1 MEEKSLTTKDK
12 LCSADRRFYLHL
24 GAILLIGIF
33 FRFIPPIADM
43 TAMGMAVLGVF
54 LSTIYGW
61 LFLGNMGLSS
71 FLGIVLMGTT
81 GFWKSPSASISA
93 AFGSTYV
100 VMLVMCFAVVA
111 LLEHSGGLEII
122 VKAILRINVL
132 RRSSGLL
139 LAALMFLSFLIGS
152 FGLFGYF
159 FLMWALWAKLSDEM
173 GGSLEFKQ
181 LGIGGLLISFTID
194 SLAWP
199 FCSGYITVTGVFT
212 GASGLPG
219 APFLNY
225 TLWMW
230 LMFILISGLYLLTG
244 RFIFR
249 IPFPDASGLTVEP
262 ARQVSRYQRFTIIG
276 LFTYMLLMM
285 YSSISSDPVAQYL
298 KGWGIIGLGAALLL
312 IACMLRPSG
321 ALEKPDMYLNKYI
334 PWSLLMNIGMIAL
347 LSSCLSSEE
356 LGIIASV
363 NSSLSFLAELPLF
376 LFVLILS
383 AIPLVLTQFLNNV
396 ALGAVFIPVTYAL
409 SVKAGA
415 NLYAMNYA
423 MYLMTS
429 MAVATPAGC
438 ATATLFFSNEH
449 MTKRAA
455 WKFALPIVIITWF
468 VTVFIGVFLLGDVF
482 FPASLIPG

>member
-276 LFTYMLLMM
+276 L
-285 YSSISSDPVAQYL
+285 
-298 KGWGIIGLGAALLL
+298 GAALLL

-363 NSSLSFLAELPLF
+363 SSSLSFLAELPLF